1 MDVITECSRR
11 KRKNW
16 ITLML
21 AFILTAGFF
30 YGCATPSVKKL
41 SHTRVLQ
48 PDQDDNIGGSFT
60 ESGDIRT
67 VAVKMT
73 GSLLSIPEIASSEGS
88 VRIAISPIRN
98 STRFIIDKDIFMK
111 RLRIEMNKNSGGKIR
126 FFSQGMGQKVR
137 KDIFREQD
145 EDRWEAVIDEAAGHI
160 AAFAMAQNS
169 PYPLRVAII
178 PVQNT
183 NLVGLNADSITA
195 LIRARISE
203 KANGRVVFMAREKS
217 GKAIDQIL
225 NEGELRDLGLLHSR
239 SDSKI
244 AGVDYFLGGEF
255 IGASLESAAVEQGV
269 KATLGKSKDDPR
281 VVKIEASE
289 VSRRPNVGKY
299 LNVLLMN
306 ANTGE
311 IPVEKLVKM
320 ERKMK
325 SGLGRA
331 DYILT
336 GELSALSK
344 AVQGG
349 DRSDYVIM
357 SFQMIEPFSNEL
369 VWEDAY
375 ETKKV
380 SRSGVLY
387 K

>member
-1 MDVITECSRR
+1 MIV
-11 KRKNW
+11 
-16 ITLML
+16 
-21 AFILTAGFF
+21 FILTAGFF

-41 SHTRVLQ
+41 SHTRILQ

-67 VAVKMT
+67 VATKMT
-73 GSLLSIPEIASSEGS
+73 GSLLSVPEIAASEGS
-88 VRIAISPIRN
+88 VRIAVSPIRN

-126 FFSQGMGQKVR
+126 FFSQGMGQKIR
-137 KDIFREQD
+137 KNIFNAQD
-145 EDRWEAVIDEAAGHI
+145 EDRWETVINEAADHI
-160 AAFAMAQNS
+160 AGFALARRASQ
-169 PYPLRVAII
+169 PLRIAII

-183 NLVGLNADSITA
+183 NMVGLSADSITA
-195 LIRARISE
+195 LIRAKVSE
-203 KANGRVVFMAREKS
+203 KAKGRIVFMAREKS
-217 GKAIDQIL
+217 GMAISQIL
-225 NEGELRDLGLLHSR
+225 NEGELRDLGLVHSR
-239 SDSKI
+239 SDAKI

-255 IGASLESAAVEQGV
+255 IGAGLVPAAMEKGV
-269 KATLGKSKDDPR
+269 QATAGRSQDDPR
-281 VVKIEASE
+281 ILEAR
-289 VSRRPNVGKY
+289 VSAPNRQPNVAKY

-311 IPVEKLVKM
+311 IPVEKMVKVA
-320 ERKMK
+320 RKMK

-357 SFQMIEPFSNEL
+357 SFQLIEPSSNEL
-369 VWEDAY
+369 LWEDAY

-380 SRSGVLY
+380 SRRGVLY